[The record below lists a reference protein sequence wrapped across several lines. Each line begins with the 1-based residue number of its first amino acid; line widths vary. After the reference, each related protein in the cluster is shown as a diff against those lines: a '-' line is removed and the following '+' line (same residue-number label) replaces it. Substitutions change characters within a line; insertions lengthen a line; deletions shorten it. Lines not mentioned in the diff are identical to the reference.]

1 MKNGFTLIELMIVV
15 AIIGVLTAI
24 SIPQYQ
30 NHLKRSEVT
39 ASLATAS
46 ALKVNLETYL
56 TYSGYFPEISTS
68 EALLEK
74 LGAKGTKLGSITT
87 KQNPDHP
94 LSGQIIMVLSGTQ
107 FRHYT
112 NENALALE
120 RDERGAWHCITNLPE
135 SELKALPEEC
145 IRGRIF

>member
-15 AIIGVLTAI
+15 AIVGVLVAI
-24 SIPQYQ
+24 AIPQYQ
-30 NHLKRSEVT
+30 TQLRKSEIT

-56 TYSGYFPEISTS
+56 TYSGYFPSITTQQD
-68 EALLEK
+68 LTEK
-74 LGAKGTKLGSITT
+74 LGASPSNLGSMST

-107 FRHYT
+107 FRHFT
-112 NENALALE
+112 NENTLALE
-120 RDERGAWHCITNLPE
+120 RDEMGIWHCVTNLPE
-135 SELKALPEEC
+135 EVEDILPAGC
-145 IRGRIF
+145 NRGDIF